1 MEIDISRFDQV
12 DDILVCWGMIL
23 LNRDGTAVAIGDSP
37 AWDVSDWKFV
47 KKICYSQDF
56 ELKMNRLYS
65 LQQNGSV
72 IVNQYSWEQD
82 VQTVFHEYLGWE
94 VVDIFQGENGI
105 VGLTADGTLVGD
117 GAYENTDFTV
127 FER

>member
-1 MEIDISRFDQV
+1 MK
-12 DDILVCWGMIL
+12 
-23 LNRDGTAVAIGDSP
+23 T
-37 AWDVSDWKFV
+37 
-47 KKICYSQDF
+47 
-56 ELKMNRLYS
+56 NRLYS